1 MERQTNTYGDK
12 EKESWEKKKEVT
24 RNRNKE
30 KKRYGTKRELE
41 IEETGAKKQN

>member
-1 MERQTNTYGDK
+1 MVIKRKRVGRKRKRLREIGIKR
-12 EKESWEKKKEVT
+12 
-24 RNRNKE
+24 